1 MRMST
6 FFTRMAVGAVVA
18 LTPVIAFAADEAAGA
33 HGDDGHGEAAANP
46 MAFNLVPYISALVV
60 FGLAFFILSRTAWPK
75 ITRGLDER
83 EQKIKGEIAE
93 AERTRKQAERALNE
107 YEQALSE
114 ARNEAAKMLEAAK
127 SEQQQIA
134 AELRAKTESEVNSMR
149 EAAKSPRSMATWPR
163 PRPASLPRF
172 CSVSSTRMTSANS
185 LKSRL
190 VSSRR
195 CATNHWVQ
203 WNGRLARLN

>member
-149 EAAKSPRSMATWPR
+149 EAAKRDIEAAKKAAISEVYGHMAETATGI
-163 PRPASLPRF
+163 ASKILQRELNADDQRQL
-172 CSVSSTRMTSANS
+172 VEES
-185 LKSRL
+185 LG
-190 VSSRR
+190 
-195 CATNHWVQ
+195 Q
-203 WNGRLARLN
+203 LAAVRN